1 MKLTAAV
8 VGVLFSTAIP
18 GFASDREV
26 WIAAME
32 RIAGP
37 VVENLASGSLDAK
50 MPHRSGAA
58 TDFASRLEAVGRTFC
73 GILPWF
79 ELPDDETAEGR
90 LRAKWRV
97 LVKKGLANAVAPDS
111 PSRLVFSDKRRQP
124 LVDAAFLAHGL
135 LRAPRFWSGFDADV
149 KANVIERMKETRNME
164 PYGNN
169 WLLFAGIIEAF
180 LLDRMGA
187 CDEVRLMRGVKAF
200 LGEGGWYVGDGFYSD
215 GSKFALDGY
224 NSFVIQPM
232 LWDIV
237 AAMDRAGRK
246 EAKAL
251 LDEMKPRFRRYADV
265 QERLISPEGAYPL
278 VGRSVCYRFGL
289 FQHLAMS
296 VMLGNDFHSASNGA
310 IRSALTAVI
319 RRQCV
324 DANFDSEGWLTVG
337 FNGTQPSA
345 AESYVSRGSPYLACT
360 VFLPLGLPPSHP
372 FWSDPAEDWTQKA
385 AWSGQPVRID
395 HRLPER
401 KAKKRLA
408 PTGGGGRQVL

>member
-1 MKLTAAV
+1 MRLAAALVVVGCGLTA
-8 VGVLFSTAIP
+8 FS
-18 GFASDREV
+18 GFASDRDV

-37 VVENLASGSLDAK
+37 VVENLARGSLDAK
-50 MPHRSGAA
+50 MPHRSGAV

-79 ELPDDETAEGR
+79 ELSDDDTAEGR

-97 LVKKGLANAVAPDS
+97 MVKNGLANAVAPDS

-135 LRAPRFWSGFDADV
+135 LRAPRFWSGLDADV
-149 KANVIERMKETRNME
+149 KANVIERMKETRDME
-164 PYGNN
+164 PYDNN

-180 LLDRMGA
+180 LLDRMGT
-187 CDEVRLMRGVKAF
+187 CDEERLMRGVKAF
-200 LGEGGWYVGDGFYSD
+200 LGEEGWYVGDGFYSD

-237 AAMDRAGRK
+237 AAMERAGRP
-246 EAKAL
+246 EAKSFL
-251 LDEMKPRFRRYADV
+251 QRMKPRFRRHADIL
-265 QERLISPEGAYPL
+265 ERLIAPDGTYPL
-278 VGRSVCYRFGL
+278 VGRSVCYRFGF

-296 VMLGNDFHSASNGA
+296 VMLGDDFHSASNGA

-337 FNGTQPSA
+337 FQGFQPDL
-345 AESYVSRGSPYLACT
+345 AEPYISRGSLYLACA
-360 VFLPLGLPPSHP
+360 VFLPLGLPPDHP
-372 FWSDPAEDWTQKA
+372 FWTASAADWTQKA
-385 AWSGQPVRID
+385 VWSGRSAD
-395 HRLPER
+395 RD
-401 KAKKRLA
+401 KR
-408 PTGGGGRQVL
+408 Q